1 LLSGPR
7 AIIVRDLR
15 VAGVISSAA
24 LIAAVAL
31 GCQSSG
37 SAVAVPN
44 RDDHGPADV
53 SAYIRGLQSPRR
65 LQYLQPDLVIEKLA
79 LPPDAI
85 VADIGSGPGVFS
97 LRFARAC
104 PEGVVYA
111 VDVEPRQLDAVRAH
125 MAELGVANVV
135 PVLAS
140 YGDPHLPPHRIDLLF
155 ISDAYHHLSDRIDY
169 MRNLRRY
176 LKPDGRLAIL
186 EYRSGD
192 LPVGPPADHKI
203 PEEQRHGELGD
214 AGWERVTSFQTH
226 EYHEFEVW
234 SPAGVE

>member
-1 LLSGPR
+1 
-7 AIIVRDLR
+7 LR
-15 VAGVISSAA
+15 GAGVISSAA

-31 GCQSSG
+31 GCQSPG
-37 SAVAVPN
+37 SAVDVPN

-79 LPPDAI
+79 LPADAI

-104 PEGVVYA
+104 PDGVVYA
-111 VDVEPRQLDAVRAH
+111 ADVEPRQLDAVRAH
-125 MAELGVANVV
+125 MAEVGVANIV

-155 ISDAYHHLSDRIDY
+155 ISDAYHHLSERVDY

-176 LKPDGRLAIL
+176 LKPDGRLAVL
-186 EYRSGD
+186 EYRPGD
-192 LPVGPPADHKI
+192 LPVGPPADHKLS
-203 PEEQRHGELGD
+203 EGERQDELRE
-214 AGWERVTSFQTH
+214 AGWERVTSFETH
-226 EYHEFEVW
+226 QYHEFEIW
-234 SPAGVE
+234 RLAGAE